1 MSNLQQWPQN
11 LHNMAG
17 IQSLDSRLFPLKD
30 IPSIIEVF
38 KSQMEGPKEPDLALL
53 SIVVGAVENTMTCTR
68 PTLSSAYTSQKS
80 SESDTVNI
88 LNQNPTFYPIEFN
101 IIEALYERFV
111 AIVRGSVDLTP
122 YVNQKYA
129 VRELVK
135 KVSDVIWNSLTRSY
149 YKDRAHLQ
157 SLYSYLTGVYF
168 IFVNA
173 CSFEFLN

>member
-1 MSNLQQWPQN
+1 
-11 LHNMAG
+11 MAG
-17 IQSLDSRLFPLKD
+17 IQSLDKRLFPIKD

-53 SIVVGAVENTMTCTR
+53 SIVVGAIENTMTCIR
-68 PTLSSAYTSQKS
+68 PSLSTAFTSQKT
-80 SESDTVNI
+80 SETDAVIAT
-88 LNQNPTFYPIEFN
+88 QNPEFYPLEFN
-101 IIEALYERFV
+101 IVEALYERFI
-111 AIVRGSVDLTP
+111 AIVKGSVDLTP

-157 SLYSYLTGVYF
+157 SLYSYLTGRFYV
-168 IFVNA
+168 IDEVVL
-173 CSFEFLN
+173 CIL